1 MQDHLNHGRLRT
13 HPHVTDKKTGQG
25 VGSSWIKGGDV
36 VVVACLGV
44 GGLGLLSEN
53 FLNPATLKWLL
64 RPFLGA
70 NFGV

>member
-25 VGSSWIKGGDV
+25 VGSSWIMGRDV

-44 GGLGLLSEN
+44 GGIGLTFRKFFKSCYFEMA
-53 FLNPATLKWLL
+53 FKAIF
-64 RPFLGA
+64 RR
-70 NFGV
+70 